1 MNYDVV
7 IIGAGPGG
15 CSAAITA
22 ARLGKSVLLLEA
34 GDFPRQKVCGEF
46 VSGESLTLLGDLLG
60 TTAFTDAPVI
70 QAARIFSDS
79 AEVTTRIPAGA
90 RSVTRWQMDETLWN

>member
-1 MNYDVV
+1 MTYDVAV
-7 IIGAGPGG
+7 IGAGPGG

-46 VSGESLTLLGDLLG
+46 VSGESLTLLGDLLRA
-60 TTAFTDAPVI
+60 TAFAEAPALDTSRLFV
-70 QAARIFSDS
+70 DS
-79 AEVTTRIPAGA
+79 AEGTTRIPAGA
-90 RSVTRWQMDETLWN
+90 PRITRWQLDH